1 MHVQSNFPKIAI
13 KITRWSQEASYKG
26 SYLHIEGKAVIT
38 KSKTWIQEP
47 DNGSVHFNSV
57 IENIKR
63 WLKFA
68 LKFRARVVLKICFKF
83 LKINTLKY
91 LLEADQVLLQFSS
104 IVVLRG
110 AHSF

>member
-68 LKFRARVVLKICFKF
+68 LKFRARVVLKI
-83 LKINTLKY
+83 NTLKY

-110 AHSF
+110 ARSF